1 MKFRKNTKFTKP
13 NKNMVDKSKFKCYN
27 CGISGHFASECRN
40 PTFDKKKFEQV
51 DYKKKYFDLL
61 KQKERAFLTQE
72 DWAADGV
79 NEDDDMEYVNLALMA
94 NSDENETSSSSNQ
107 VNTTDLSQLS
117 KHECNEAI
125 NDISNELYHLRVS
138 LKSLAKENTRIKENN
153 VFLSDR
159 NAVLENQVIELEK
172 IKLK

>member
-27 CGISGHFASECRN
+27 CGISGHFASECRK
-40 PTFDKKKFEQV
+40 PTSDKKKFEQV

-61 KQKERAFLTQE
+61 KQKERAFLTQD

-107 VNTTDLSQLS
+107 VITTDLSQLS
-117 KHECNEAI
+117 KNECNEAI
-125 NDISNELYHLRVS
+125 NDMSNELYHLRVS

-153 VFLSDR
+153 LF
-159 NAVLENQVIELEK
+159 
-172 IKLK
+172 